1 MKSGRKEKTKGGEVL
16 PSLVRTTE
24 LKTSVAVAFTRDGEC
39 FIRQR
44 IENRGK
50 NGFATSNIF
59 LTKCQV
65 TPGQRDNSSSS

>member
-1 MKSGRKEKTKGGEVL
+1 MKSGKEKTKGGEVL

-24 LKTSVAVAFTRDGEC
+24 LKTSVAVGFAHNGKR

-59 LTKCQV
+59 LTEYQV

>member
-1 MKSGRKEKTKGGEVL
+1 MKSGSKEKTKGGEVL
-16 PSLVRTTE
+16 PSLVRTE
-24 LKTSVAVAFTRDGEC
+24 LKTSVAVAFTRNGKC

-50 NGFATSNIF
+50 NGFAMSNIF
-59 LTKCQV
+59 LTKYRV